1 MMFSVSCSRLAAS
14 VAAILGPKGEKPITF
29 IINFHS
35 KVFHF
40 TNNVV
45 IFRNN
50 KGFLGCVGLCRF
62 VYYKGFN
69 FK

>member
-1 MMFSVSCSRLAAS
+1 MFSVSCSRLAAS

-40 TNNVV
+40 TKKILLSFSEIIKDSWGV
-45 IFRNN
+45 
-50 KGFLGCVGLCRF
+50 
-62 VYYKGFN
+62 
-69 FK
+69 